1 MKVTPKITVEAQT
14 LGTQELLAE
23 IAKLKDKL
31 RLKEQELFILKSQL
45 FSSRKE
51 RFKPDPEGMALMFN
65 EVEALASTPAE
76 EEQEDDVKAEDGK
89 QTVGGYTRNRG
100 KRKPLPLDLPRERIE
115 FDLADEDKFCK
126 IHQQALV
133 RIGEQVTEKLTV
145 IPMQVKVTEYVAF
158 TYKAPC
164 CEGCKGEFVKS
175 EKEPE
180 AIPKSIASSELL
192 AFIATSKF
200 EDALPLY
207 RLEKIFARYGIEV
220 NRTSMAR
227 WMIQLYQLAMPLLN
241 LLHEELLASKSLHCD
256 ETVIQVLNEKD
267 RRPEQK
273 SYMWCLARSYGDPI
287 IYFSYFESRG
297 KRSAIELLDGFEGAL
312 QTDGLKTYDSL
323 AKLNPLIMLAACWA
337 HVRRK
342 FYNAEKEEKRVAKGK
357 AIAAT
362 KALTFIK
369 ALYKIE
375 TAVKGQ
381 PPDVIKEARQQN
393 AVPLLS
399 QFEAWL
405 KEEERKTLPS
415 SLMGKAISYALD
427 QWPKLKTYCDD
438 GLVNID
444 NNYVEGHIRPFV
456 IGRKNW
462 CFAATPNGAYA
473 SAALYT
479 LIETAKANN
488 LSAYDY
494 LRLIFKELPKAKE
507 LADYE
512 QLLPYNVTKHHPVMP
527 YKIPAR

>member
-1 MKVTPKITVEAQT
+1 MKLAPKITNSEDALDPAV
-14 LGTQELLAE
+14 LLEE
-23 IAKLKDKL
+23 IAKLKNKL
-31 RLKEQELFILKSQL
+31 RLKEQELFLLKAQL

-51 RFKPDPEGMALMFN
+51 RFKSDPEGMSVMFN
-65 EVEALASTPAE
+65 EVEALAAETPQEQQSDDAE
-76 EEQEDDVKAEDGK
+76 AEDSK
-89 QTVGGYTRNRG
+89 QLVGGYTRSKG
-100 KRKPLPLDLPRERIE
+100 KRKPLPADLPRERIE
-115 FDLADEDKFCK
+115 FDLDDADKFCK
-126 IHQQALV
+126 IHGQPLV
-133 RIGEQVTEKLTV
+133 RIGEKVTEKLTV
-145 IPMQVKVTEYVAF
+145 IPMQVKVTELTTF

-164 CEGCKGEFVKS
+164 CEGCKDEFIRS

-207 RLEKIFARYGIEV
+207 RLEKIFARYGIEI

-227 WMIQLYQLAMPLLN
+227 WMIQLSQLVVPLLN
-241 LLHEELLASKSLHCD
+241 LLHEELLASASLHCD

-267 RRPEQK
+267 RRPEQN
-273 SYMWCLARSYGDPI
+273 SYMWCLARSYENPI
-287 IYFSYFESRG
+287 IYFAYHESRS
-297 KRSAIELLDGFEGAL
+297 KKAATQLLDGYEGVL

-323 AKLNPLIMLAACWA
+323 AKLWPLILLAACWA

-342 FYNAEKEEKRVAKGK
+342 FFHAEKEEKKVAKGK

-362 KALTFIK
+362 KALSFIK

-375 TAVKGQ
+375 ASAKGL
-381 PPDVIKEARQQN
+381 PPDKVKEYRQQY
-393 AVPLLS
+393 ALPLLD

-405 KEEERKTLPS
+405 RTEEKRTLPS
-415 SLMGKAISYALD
+415 SLMGKAIAYALD
-427 QWPKLKTYCDD
+427 QWPKLKIYCDH
-438 GLVNID
+438 GLARID

-456 IGRKNW
+456 IGRNNW
-462 CFAATPNGAYA
+462 CFAATPNGAHA

-479 LIETAKANN
+479 LVETAKANN
-488 LSAYDY
+488 LSAFDY

-512 QLLPYNVTKHHPVMP
+512 KLLPYNVSKHYHVMP
-527 YKIPAR
+527 YKIPEP